1 MADPKATFAS
11 IAFACGGGPYRTTDN
26 DQATAPEALFTAG
39 ANNIA
44 TGYTQTFSQ
53 VFINGTNESGRVA
66 ANPTP
71 VSAFFTSV
79 SYIGAVSGLN
89 DNWYVGWTCGLAGAA
104 SC

>member
-1 MADPKATFAS
+1 VAT
-11 IAFACGGGPYRTTDN
+11 
-26 DQATAPEALFTAG
+26 
-39 ANNIA
+39 
-44 TGYTQTFSQ
+44 
-53 VFINGTNESGRVA
+53 
-66 ANPTP
+66 NPTP